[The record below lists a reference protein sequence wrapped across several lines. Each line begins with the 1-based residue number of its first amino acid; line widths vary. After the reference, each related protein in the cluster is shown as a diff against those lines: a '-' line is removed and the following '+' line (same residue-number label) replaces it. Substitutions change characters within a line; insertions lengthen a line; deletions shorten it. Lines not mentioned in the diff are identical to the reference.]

1 MPYNVYKYLLP
12 IIKNASL
19 EKDYL
24 ELINLIK
31 KMNLL
36 TLRQNS
42 IGNADN
48 KNKLLNFL
56 MDIKNKELST
66 LNKFINDLREY
77 LEEHVDYNIDYLD

>member
-1 MPYNVYKYLLP
+1 MPYNLYKYLLP

>member
-1 MPYNVYKYLLP
+1 
-12 IIKNASL
+12 
-19 EKDYL
+19 
-24 ELINLIK
+24 
-31 KMNLL
+31 MNLL